1 MQRKFHGAL
10 LLAAALLA
18 AGCDN
23 VVENS
28 TTPTAPAPTTTDT
41 FTGSLTVN
49 GAQTHT
55 FNVVAG
61 GVVTATLS
69 EVTPDNTIAVGLLLG
84 TWNGVSC
91 TTVLSNNN
99 TLQGNALVGNVT
111 GLGTLCARIH
121 DVGKLTAALD
131 YKLTVVHP

>member
-1 MQRKFHGAL
+1 MQRMFRGAL
-10 LLAAALLA
+10 LLTAALLA

-23 VVENS
+23 TVQNG
-28 TTPTAPAPTTTDT
+28 TTPTEPAPTTTDT
-41 FTGSLTVN
+41 FTGTININ

-55 FNVVAG
+55 FPVAASG
-61 GVVTATLS
+61 IVTATLS
-69 EVTPDNTIAVGLLLG
+69 EVTPDNTIAVGLVLG

-91 TTVLSNNN
+91 TTVLSNNSAVQGN
-99 TLQGNALVGNVT
+99 TLIGNVT